1 MDLQT
6 IFVSNLKKLR
16 KERHITQEKLAEL
29 CHKETSY
36 IGQIEIKHRFPSL
49 PLIEKIS
56 EVLNVKPYILFKES
70 DYPDIELKKEKIEN
84 IKEELLSCFNEDITK
99 ILEKQ
104 I

>member
-29 CHKETSY
+29 CDKETSY

-56 EVLNVKPYILFKES
+56 EVLNVKQYILFKES
-70 DYPDIELKKEKIEN
+70 DYSDIELKKEKIEN

>member
-70 DYPDIELKKEKIEN
+70 DYSDIELKKEKIEN